1 MRIKKLTIFLL
12 TVLFLNLNQFIYAL
26 DIENYNDTNC
36 LENSTQQINISL
48 KDIELEQK
56 NVEISDD
63 YDKFAILTFN
73 VINTSLEPLELSQI
87 KYEFY
92 QDNKLQDTF
101 INTEQDIYGF
111 LGKVD
116 SGENKIVK
124 ICVSLENMKQPIVLF
139 INNDTGNYKYNIK
152 QTIDIA

>member
-111 LGKVD
+111 LGKLD